1 MDQPSG
7 SIPVILFSLYSVIRQ
22 SHVPVFG
29 FSCRSMSSVSSDYPA
44 GFGKRV
50 PPGDSNPGSLVQCFT
65 CLDFFPPFPSH
76 HVPGPSPH
84 PRVRRIQQSSSFP
97 GPGTRGRLRTRSRRS
112 RAFPCRTRMH
122 PSRRVHA
129 SSSPAAGVTGENRV
143 NPSCS
148 SSGQGNF
155 FRAEGRA
162 VRHVR
167 RRRRSTAHDRGH
179 GGCPPCEGCNGHRRL
194 YVPREVPLYQP
205 GAFRR
210 TGPRRCEDVCPG
222 DGRVSVRISQQVFSL
237 CYSGRVR

>member
-148 SSGQGNF
+148 SSGPGKF

-179 GGCPPCEGCNGHRRL
+179 GDALLAKGATVIGGFTCRGKFLFTNRGH
-194 YVPREVPLYQP
+194 P
-205 GAFRR
+205 GAQDLADAKTFAREMA
-210 TGPRRCEDVCPG
+210 G
-222 DGRVSVRISQQVFSL
+222 SA
-237 CYSGRVR
+237 